1 MAEEATV
8 AQPGARLGGQPAG
21 GEEKMIT
28 VKTID
33 RLIEFDSGG
42 LPVLSVYVRVPA
54 EKASRSTLNSEVS
67 SLIHQV
73 RPLADD
79 KSLEHEARV
88 SLRSDIERIE
98 AEATQELWK
107 PGRTVAIFACS
118 GAGLYEEISLP
129 RLIRERVMVD
139 ATPWVRP
146 MLAVL
151 DEYHRCC
158 VAVLDR
164 KSARTWE
171 LYLGALSELDQVE
184 DAVLRQPDYAGPQG
198 FAEHGVHNKA
208 EELAKRHF
216 RRVAGLLD
224 DLLRTRRYELLV
236 LGGHEDELPP
246 FVDFLPHGLR
256 ERLAGTFSIDP
267 HTATPADIR
276 REAEGVVDRYERDE
290 ERRFV
295 ADVVE
300 RTRAGGRA
308 VLGLDDC
315 LWAGSIAAV
324 QMLLIQD
331 GAVAEGVVCDRDRWL
346 ARSGETCPLCGEPTR
361 HAPDVIDELAE
372 TVIDTSG
379 SVEHVLAETALSEH
393 LVGASL
399 RFPLPPPP

>member
-1 MAEEATV
+1 MV
-8 AQPGARLGGQPAG
+8 
-21 GEEKMIT
+21 T
-28 VKTID
+28 VKMID

-42 LPVLSVYVRVPA
+42 LPVLSAYVRVPA
-54 EKASRSTLNSEVS
+54 EKAARSTLNSEVS

-73 RPLADD
+73 RPLAND

-118 GAGLYEEISLP
+118 GAGLYEEVSLP

-139 ATPWVRP
+139 ATAWVRP

-151 DEYHRCC
+151 DEYHRSC

-164 KSARTWE
+164 KSARAWE
-171 LYLGALSELDQVE
+171 LYLGALDELRQVE
-184 DAVLRQPDYAGPQG
+184 DAILRKPDYAGPQG
-198 FAEHGVHNKA
+198 LAEHRAHNKA

-236 LGGHEDELPP
+236 LGGHEDELPQ

-276 REAEGVVDRYERDE
+276 REAESVVDRYERDE

-300 RTRAGGRA
+300 RMRGGGRA

-315 LWAGSIAAV
+315 LWAGSVAAV
-324 QMLLIQD
+324 QMLLIQE

-346 ARSGETCPLCGEPTR
+346 ALSGETCPLCGEPTR
-361 HAPDVIDELAE
+361 HTPDVIDELAE
-372 TVIDTSG
+372 AVIDTSG
-379 SVEHVLAETALSEH
+379 AVEHVVAETELSEH
-393 LVGASL
+393 VVGASL